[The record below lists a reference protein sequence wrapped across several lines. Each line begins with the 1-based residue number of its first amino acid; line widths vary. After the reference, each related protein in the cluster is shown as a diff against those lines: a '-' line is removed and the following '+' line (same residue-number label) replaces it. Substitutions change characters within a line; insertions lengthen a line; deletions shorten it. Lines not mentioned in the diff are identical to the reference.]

1 MYFKIAPKGWS
12 NAAIFV
18 DLPFMHQMGITFLIT
33 TTIMI
38 VISLLQNK
46 GVDDKKGIHF
56 TSNLFKTD
64 KTYNIL
70 SFGIILLLIA
80 LYSIFW

>member
-1 MYFKIAPKGWS
+1 
-12 NAAIFV
+12 
-18 DLPFMHQMGITFLIT
+18 
-33 TTIMI
+33 MI